1 MSKTEAKV
9 DFILEMIENIQKI
22 IKRHKGIIKALDD
35 YEGKM
40 AIMMGL
46 LQIGESLNKID
57 KKYLEKYDLI
67 DDTKGAYNVRNFIA
81 HDYEGVNM
89 VVVEDIVRLY
99 LPKLEDKIVKMNM
112 ELNSDTN

>member
-1 MSKTEAKV
+1 MSKISVVVKV
-9 DFILEMIENIQKI
+9 DFILEMVTNIEKI
-22 IKRHKGIIKALDD
+22 IKRHNGIVNALND

-57 KKYLEKYDLI
+57 KEYLEKYSLL

-81 HDYEGVNM
+81 HDYDGVNM
-89 VVVEDIVRLY
+89 VVVEDIIRVY
-99 LPKLEDKIVKMNM
+99 LPKLKDKVVEMKNI
-112 ELNSDTN
+112 